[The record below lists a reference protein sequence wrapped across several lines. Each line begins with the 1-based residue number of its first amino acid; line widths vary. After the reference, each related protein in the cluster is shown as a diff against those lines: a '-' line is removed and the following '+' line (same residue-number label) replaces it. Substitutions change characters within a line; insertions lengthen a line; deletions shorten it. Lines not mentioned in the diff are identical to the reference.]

1 MKIWR
6 RAFLYLTRNRKK
18 TVIFVSILTFLT
30 ALVFLCV
37 SVGNAAKES
46 VQKLREQMGGYF
58 KIETDYAH
66 GKAGRVND
74 DLIQRVMEAGGIQ
87 AFNGVDIQHFR
98 MEDIELLP
106 GRFHQE
112 GNEQAKIARF
122 SGNTDSSRNEYFML
136 KYYSLSK
143 GRHIGPKDKGKVLI
157 SDVLAEKNHLSIGDV
172 FHIRYDEERLSREK
186 SASVTSHAVEVVGI
200 YHIDSTLN
208 YQSSNAAES
217 EMEENFIFTDTS
229 LVRDMYREATGA
241 ETDFYTSGV
250 SFFVENPKELD
261 RILDEVLQWQD
272 YDWNAYSVVKNN
284 KTYEDSAA
292 PLERLNGLVVMMIAV
307 VVSVSGGMLSL
318 ILFLWMRERVHEMG
332 IYFSVGIRKIEVV
345 FQHMF
350 ENMLVGALAFV
361 FAFGISTAASGLAE
375 QIIEE
380 SFLKNE
386 EAEAALEKEIRDD
399 FEFEI
404 RIGAPETAK
413 VAGVGFLIL
422 FLSTG
427 VSVVPVVR
435 LQPKDVFSKMS

>member
-112 GNEQAKIARF
+112 G
-122 SGNTDSSRNEYFML
+122 NEYFML

-241 ETDFYTSGV
+241 ETDFYSSGV